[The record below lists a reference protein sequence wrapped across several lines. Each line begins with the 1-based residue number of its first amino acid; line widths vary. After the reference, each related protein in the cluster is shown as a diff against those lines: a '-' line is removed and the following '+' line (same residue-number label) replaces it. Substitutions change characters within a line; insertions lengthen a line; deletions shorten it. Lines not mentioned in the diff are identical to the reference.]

1 MKITLLTGKTFDLQK
16 AFNLP
21 LKVRSSLK
29 IARLSL
35 RIDTKKRQVILNM
48 PLLCSK
54 KRAYA
59 FVESHLDWIE
69 AHLLKI
75 PVAREFKNNETILLF
90 GQKVTISHIPNS
102 LSSPKLNDNVLEV
115 GGDEVFL
122 HRRVKDY
129 IIKQAKTEFFNRSQ
143 QLADKLGCKV
153 NHVTIKDTAS
163 RWGSCSTL
171 NNINYNWRIA
181 LAPDY
186 VIDYLMAHE
195 VAHLKHRNHSADF
208 WQCVKELC
216 PAYEQGQTWL
226 KKFGKNLYLY
236 S

>member
-1 MKITLLTGKTFDLQK
+1 MKITLLTGKTFDLEK

-21 LKVRSSLK
+21 LKVHSSLK

-54 KRAYA
+54 KRAYT

-75 PVAREFKNNETILLF
+75 PVAREFQNNETILLF
-90 GQKVTISHIPNS
+90 GQKVTILHVPNS
-102 LSSPKLNDNVLEV
+102 LSSPKLKDNILEV

-143 QLADKLGCKV
+143 KLADKLNCKIK
-153 NHVTIKDTAS
+153 NVTIKDTAS

-195 VAHLKHRNHSADF
+195 VAHLRHRDHSANF
-208 WQCVKELC
+208 WACVQELC
-216 PAYEQGQTWL
+216 PNYEQGQIWL